1 MYIKKKN
8 KKPFFY
14 ISNEE
19 SQVNLKISLLFSVS
33 SSAVFNWLLPIQLT
47 LFAIAED
54 RLRVYIP
61 LFSAVAFLFLLS
73 SCVLDL
79 WKGWCEKWECNL
91 SVELFRI
98 SSI

>member
-1 MYIKKKN
+1 MFAGVAVLKRTNDCNVLCIFKKKQT
-8 KKPFFY
+8 FFY

-54 RLRVYIP
+54 RPRVYIP

-79 WKGWCEKWECNL
+79 
-91 SVELFRI
+91 
-98 SSI
+98 

>member
-1 MYIKKKN
+1 MFAGVAVLKRTNDCNVLCILKKKN

-79 WKGWCEKWECNL
+79 
-91 SVELFRI
+91 
-98 SSI
+98 